1 MSLLSINSL
10 PSEPLAAI
18 SEITQS
24 EAELERLRCDLV
36 KKARTAGASWERIAD
51 ALGTS
56 RQAAWEYYTA
66 RFRVELAEHAAE
78 NVRVTSAEALDLSVD
93 ESRAV
98 RHRRRSR

>member
-1 MSLLSINSL
+1 MNLLSMNAL
-10 PSEPLAAI
+10 PSDPLAAI
-18 SEITQS
+18 SEITQR

-56 RQAAWEYYTA
+56 RQAAWEYYTI
-66 RFRVELAEHAAE
+66 RFRGEFAE
-78 NVRVTSAEALDLSVD
+78 NAAKNARVTSAEALDLSVD

-98 RHRRRSR
+98 RNRRRNR

>member
-1 MSLLSINSL
+1 MNAL
-10 PSEPLAAI
+10 PSDPLKAL

-24 EAELERLRCDLV
+24 EVELERLRCDLV

-56 RQAAWEYYTA
+56 RQAAWEYYTV
-66 RFRVELAEHAAE
+66 RFRDEFAE
-78 NVRVTSAEALDLSVD
+78 NVAENVGVTAAEALELSVT

-98 RHRRRSR
+98 RSRRRSR

>member
-1 MSLLSINSL
+1 MSLLSINAL
-10 PSEPLAAI
+10 PSDPLAAI

-36 KKARTAGASWERIAD
+36 KKARTAGTSWERIAD

-56 RQAAWEYYTA
+56 RQAAWEYYTL
-66 RFRVELAEHAAE
+66 RFRVELAENAVE
-78 NVRVTSAEALDLSVD
+78 NVKVSSAEALDLILD
-93 ESRAV
+93 ETRAV